1 MSVHAIFDLETL
13 GLREELERGQL
24 PEIVEIGVVFFD
36 SDTFEQVDSR
46 LWYPEVG
53 NGAMSY
59 GTVAWWIKQILETGK
74 APAWYV
80 WRAGGNTHL
89 VDRVLDDIVVAFSNW
104 KPVKVWGNDPEMD
117 LTPIEEW
124 FKCKGRNVPWK
135 FYQRM
140 DVRTG
145 VRPEKSATHDSV
157 EDCVREV
164 AILKMKEPQKAQKAQ
179 NAAAWSGV
187 RPEKSATHDS
197 VEDCVREVA
206 ILKMANGGVEPQK
219 AQKAQNAQDDQ
230 VSESGQSAC

>member
-24 PEIVEIGVVFFD
+24 PEVVEIGLVFFD
-36 SDTFEQVDSR
+36 AETFEQLDSR
-46 LWYPEVG
+46 IWYPEVG
-53 NGAMSY
+53 NGTMSY

-80 WRAGGNTHL
+80 WRAGGNTYL

-140 DVRTG
+140 DVRT
-145 VRPEKSATHDSV
+145 VKD
-157 EDCVREV
+157 
-164 AILKMKEPQKAQKAQ
+164 
-179 NAAAWSGV
+179 WSGV